1 MIITEFNA
9 GSPVGKYM
17 KFSVDKGALEKAMN
31 QIDAIVPGRDTQTL
45 LSNVLLSV
53 TENKKV
59 RITASDMEST
69 VRITLDA
76 EDTIPGELIIKAR
89 KLYEIAKQINA
100 ETVVF
105 EAEVNEEN
113 TGEEKSYRVKVE
125 GIGGRAARFR
135 MTASDRSHFPEI
147 NEIADEKLSQIPTDL
162 LSEMINR
169 TFHSISHEDNRYI
182 YNGICFHVEA
192 NMLTLIGTDG
202 RRLAAVTR
210 PLPSAIQ
217 LSGNDSDIV
226 VHAKAIRELQKIM
239 DLDEFIYIGVEQRD
253 IFFKVGNAELS
264 SRLLEGKFPD
274 YKKVIP
280 TEFLITMEVDRN
292 ILLDSIKQVMV
303 MTEQPSFQVRM
314 TMGKEGTYLM
324 ANTPEMGEAELAL
337 PVKPTDSAL
346 EIGFNANY
354 FQDIL
359 RSIQCNKIRL
369 QFNDPAKPI
378 VFQDIDDDK
387 YVALVMPMKI

>member
-1 MIITEFNA
+1 
-9 GSPVGKYM
+9 M
-17 KFSVDKGALEKAMN
+17 KFSVNKIELEKAMN

-53 TENKKV
+53 SQSKKL

-76 EDTIPGELIIKAR
+76 EETVSGELIIKAK

-100 ETVVF
+100 DTVLF
-105 EAEVNEEN
+105 DAEINEDSSKD
-113 TGEEKSYRVKVE
+113 EEKSYRVKVD
-125 GIGGRAARFR
+125 GVGGRAARFK
-135 MTASDRSHFPEI
+135 MTGSDRSHFPEI
-147 NEIADEKLSQIPTDL
+147 NEISNEKMFQIPSEL
-162 LSEMINR
+162 LGEMIAR

-182 YNGICFHVEA
+182 YNGICFHIEG
-192 NMLTLIGTDG
+192 NKLTLIGTDG
-202 RRLAAVTR
+202 RRLSAITR
-210 PLPSAIQ
+210 ELPSVINLGGAE
-217 LSGNDSDIV
+217 GDIV

-239 DLDEFIYIGVEQRD
+239 ELDEFVYIGVEQRD

-280 TEFLITMEVDRN
+280 VEFLISMEIERSV
-292 ILLDSIKQVMV
+292 LLDSIKQVMV
-303 MTEQPSFQVRM
+303 MTEQPSFQVKM
-314 TMGKEGTYLM
+314 SMGKEGTFLT
-324 ANTPEMGEAELAL
+324 ANTPEMGEAELEL
-337 PVKPTDSAL
+337 PVKSTTDNL

-359 RSIQCNKIRL
+359 RSIQCNKIKL
-369 QFNDPAKPI
+369 QFNDPTKPI
-378 VFQDIDDDK
+378 VFADLDDDK
-387 YVALVMPMKI
+387 FVALVMPMKI

>member
-1 MIITEFNA
+1 
-9 GSPVGKYM
+9 M
-17 KFSVDKGALEKAMN
+17 KFSVNKIALEKAMN

-53 TENKKV
+53 TENKKL

-76 EDTIPGELIIKAR
+76 DDTIPGELIIKAK

-100 ETVVF
+100 DTVVF
-105 EAEVNEEN
+105 EAEVNDESSSDD
-113 TGEEKSYRVKVE
+113 EKSYRVKVD
-125 GIGGRAARFR
+125 GIGGRAAKFK
-135 MTASDRSHFPEI
+135 MTGSDRSHFPEI
-147 NEIADEKLSQIPTDL
+147 NEISDDKLFQIPADL
-162 LSEMINR
+162 LVEMITR
-169 TFHSISHEDNRYI
+169 TFYSISHEDNRYI
-182 YNGICFHVEA
+182 YNGICFHVEG
-192 NMLTLIGTDG
+192 NKLTLIGTDG

-210 PLPSAIQ
+210 ELPNAIKI
-217 LSGNDSDIV
+217 GGAEGDIV

-239 DLDEFIYIGVEQRD
+239 MLDEFVYIGIEQRD

-280 TEFLITMEVDRN
+280 TEFLISMEIERGV
-292 ILLDSIKQVMV
+292 LLDSIKQVMV

-314 TMGKEGTYLM
+314 SMGKEGTFVS
-324 ANTPEMGEAELAL
+324 ANTPDMGEAELAL
-337 PVKPTDSAL
+337 PVKATTDSL

-359 RSIQCNKIRL
+359 KSIQCNKIKL

-378 VFQDIDDDK
+378 VFEDLDDDK
-387 YVALVMPMKI
+387 FVALVMPMKI

>member
-1 MIITEFNA
+1 
-9 GSPVGKYM
+9 
-17 KFSVDKGALEKAMN
+17 MN

-53 TENKKV
+53 TENKKL

-76 EDTIPGELIIKAR
+76 EDTAPGELIIKAK

-100 ETVVF
+100 DTVLF
-105 EAEVNEEN
+105 EAELNDESSN
-113 TGEEKSYRVKVE
+113 TDEKSYRVKVG
-125 GIGGRAARFR
+125 GIGGRAARFK
-135 MTASDRSHFPEI
+135 MTGSDRSHFPEI
-147 NEIADEKLSQIPTDL
+147 NEIANEKMFQISGDL
-162 LSEMINR
+162 LAEMITR
-169 TFHSISHEDNRYI
+169 TFYSISHEDNRYI
-182 YNGICFHVEA
+182 YNGICFHVDGSK
-192 NMLTLIGTDG
+192 LTLIGTDG
-202 RRLAAVTR
+202 RRLAAITR
-210 PLPSAIQ
+210 DMPSAIQ
-217 LSGNDSDIV
+217 LGGGEGDIV

-239 DLDEFIYIGVEQRD
+239 ELDEFVYIGVEQRD

-274 YKKVIP
+274 YTKVIP
-280 TEFLITMEVDRN
+280 KDFLISVEIERN

-314 TMGKEGTYLM
+314 TMGKEGTFLM
-324 ANTPEMGEAELAL
+324 ANTPDMGEAELEL
-337 PVKPTDSAL
+337 PVKSTNDTL

-359 RSIQCNKIRL
+359 RSIPCNKIKL
-369 QFNDPAKPI
+369 QFNDAAKPI
-378 VFQDIDDDK
+378 VFEDLDDDK
-387 YVALVMPMKI
+387 FVALVMPMKI

>member
-1 MIITEFNA
+1 
-9 GSPVGKYM
+9 M
-17 KFSVDKGALEKAMN
+17 KFSVSKTSLEKAMN

-53 TENKKV
+53 TDNKKL

-76 EDTIPGELIIKAR
+76 EDTVPGELIIKAK

-100 ETVVF
+100 DTVLF
-105 EAEVNEEN
+105 EAEVNEESV
-113 TGEEKSYRVKVE
+113 GEDEKSYRVKVD
-125 GIGGRAARFR
+125 GIGGRAARFKL
-135 MTASDRSHFPEI
+135 TGSDRSHFPEI
-147 NEIADEKLSQIPTDL
+147 NEISESKLIQIP
-162 LSEMINR
+162 SEMLKEMITR
-169 TFHSISHEDNRYI
+169 TFYSISHEDNRYI
-182 YNGICFHVEA
+182 YNGICFHV
-192 NMLTLIGTDG
+192 NGNKLTLIGTDG

-210 PLPSAIQ
+210 ELPSP
-217 LSGNDSDIV
+217 LELGGGDGDIV

-239 DLDEFIYIGVEQRD
+239 EIDEFVYIGIEQRD

-280 TEFLITMEVDRN
+280 TEFLISMEVERSV
-292 ILLDSIKQVMV
+292 LLDSIKQVMV

-314 TMGKEGTYLM
+314 SMGSGGTSLM
-324 ANTPEMGEAELAL
+324 ANTPDMGEAELVL
-337 PVKPTDSAL
+337 PVKPTSDQL

-359 RSIQCNKIRL
+359 RSISCNKVKL

-378 VFQDIDDDK
+378 VFEDLDDDRF
-387 YVALVMPMKI
+387 VALVMPMKI